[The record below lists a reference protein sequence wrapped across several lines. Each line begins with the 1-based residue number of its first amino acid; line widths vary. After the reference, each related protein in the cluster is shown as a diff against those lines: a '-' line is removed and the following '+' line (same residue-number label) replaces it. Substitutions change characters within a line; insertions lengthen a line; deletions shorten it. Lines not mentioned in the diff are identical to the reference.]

1 MEKGLVFNVERGSS
15 EDGPGIRTVVF
26 LKGCALRCK
35 WCANPE
41 SQSRKPEILYIANV
55 CVHCGECV
63 HVCPQNAISLREG
76 YGYITDSG
84 RCTLCQE
91 CIRHCYI
98 SARKLQGV
106 EYTPEEL
113 VAELRKDEAFF
124 RQSGG
129 GVTFSGGEPLLQ
141 ADFVCRTAEL
151 LHEHG
156 IPSLVE
162 TCGYASSEAV
172 QKAAGVVDAFFYDY
186 KHPDPEIHRQ
196 LTGQDNVQILEN
208 LRWLMKNFPGELS
221 VRYPYIPGCN
231 DSQEAI
237 RGFLHFM
244 SQQERRVEIVFLP
257 YHRLG
262 LPKYIGLGREYAMG
276 DRKSLKREA
285 LEHIR
290 GWAADYGL
298 EIVIQ

>member
-1 MEKGLVFNVERGSS
+1 MVRQ
-15 EDGPGIRTVVF
+15 PGIPIPQARDPVHSQCVRT
-26 LKGCALRCK
+26 LRRVR
-35 WCANPE
+35 ARLV
-41 SQSRKPEILYIANV
+41 RKTPS
-55 CVHCGECV
+55 
-63 HVCPQNAISLREG
+63 SLREG

-196 LTGQDNVQILEN
+196 LTARTTSRSWKTSAG
-208 LRWLMKNFPGELS
+208 
-221 VRYPYIPGCN
+221 
-231 DSQEAI
+231 
-237 RGFLHFM
+237 
-244 SQQERRVEIVFLP
+244 
-257 YHRLG
+257 
-262 LPKYIGLGREYAMG
+262 
-276 DRKSLKREA
+276 
-285 LEHIR
+285 
-290 GWAADYGL
+290 
-298 EIVIQ
+298 